1 MVKVI
6 KMILIIFI
14 GIIAFMTVFKIG
26 VEQLAFIPDGLPYI
40 GNLDEAAAGVLLL
53 KCLQYL
59 GIDLVN
65 LFNRNG
71 E

>member
-6 KMILIIFI
+6 KTIIIVCI
-14 GIIAFMTVFKIG
+14 GIIAFMTIFKIG
-26 VEQLAFIPDGLPYI
+26 QDYIEFIPDGLPWI
-40 GNLDEAAAGVLLL
+40 GNLDEAAAGALLL

-59 GIDLVN
+59 GLDLAN
-65 LFNRNG
+65 LFER